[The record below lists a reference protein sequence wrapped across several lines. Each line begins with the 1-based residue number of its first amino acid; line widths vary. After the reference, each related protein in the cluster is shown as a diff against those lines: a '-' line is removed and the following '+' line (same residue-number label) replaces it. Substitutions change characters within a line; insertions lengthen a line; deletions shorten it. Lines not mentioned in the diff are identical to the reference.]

1 MSYPRNYNE
10 KILIERLVKGD
21 EDAFKQLFERYFE
34 PLVLFAASICK
45 SQEIAEEMVQEVF
58 IKVWQNRHAVNPDL
72 SFKAYLYKITKNQVI
87 NFVRRAAFEE
97 RVKREL
103 WLRMEQGHNPTED
116 GIFSSEYHEQITHA
130 LQRLSPQKQLIFRL
144 SRWEGK
150 SHQEIATQLGLS
162 RSTVKNH
169 IVETLNFVRNYLQ
182 THSDISFQSLLVLLF
197 V

>member
-10 KILIERLVKGD
+10 KILAERLVKGD
-21 EDAFKQLFERYFE
+21 EGAFKQLFERYFE

-58 IKVWQNRHAVNPDL
+58 IKVWQNRHTVNPDL

-97 RVKREL
+97 RVKKEL

-116 GIFSSEYHEQITHA
+116 RIFSSEYHEQVTHA

-144 SRWEGK
+144 SRGEGK

-182 THSDISFQSLLVLLF
+182 THSDISFQSLLVILLI
-197 V
+197 